1 MTQTHTTET
10 PNAVLEAQN
19 KINGI
24 QQAIVDGNTK
34 LTAADLSNA
43 RAALEFAE
51 LQQTARQIIEQ
62 EAAETEKKAHLL
74 SLQKRLTVIR
84 DSQKTVDAK
93 LESFTKSLS
102 EYLTACSTFQ
112 NNLNSVRTALRENDL
127 YPETDIITA
136 AAPAGKL
143 AFGVQIQDRMRTL
156 TIGEVSV
163 TNLTP
168 GESIKTVVE
177 KSVAD
182 YERNF

>member
-1 MTQTHTTET
+1 MNQTHTTET

-51 LQQTARQIIEQ
+51 LQQRARQIIEQ
-62 EAAETEKKAHLL
+62 EAAETERKAHLL

-93 LESFTKSLS
+93 LESFTRSLS

-127 YPETDIITA
+127 YPESDIITA

-143 AFGVQIQDRMRTL
+143 AYGVQIQDRLRTL
-156 TIGEVSV
+156 TIGTISV
-163 TNLTP
+163 TNLNP
-168 GESIKTVVE
+168 ADSIKPILE